1 MHLEID
7 FILKKNNILISPSI
21 LAADFS
27 KLGQEIIDV
36 DKAGADWIHLD
47 IMDGHF
53 VPNLTIGPDVV
64 SSLRQYTK
72 KLFDVHLMTMPA
84 NNWLEPFAKAGADI
98 ITIHIEAETD
108 IKESLKII
116 KDLGLK
122 TGISIKPS
130 TPETVLEKYLDLC
143 DLVLV
148 MTVNPGFGGQ
158 KFMNTQLEKIRN
170 IKNMQNKTGLSFDI
184 EVDGGINKDTSKACI
199 EAGANVLVAG
209 NAIFSEDANN
219 YTNLIN
225 LLRGPN

>member
-1 MHLEID
+1 M
-7 FILKKNNILISPSI
+7 KKNNILISPSI

-72 KLFDVHLMTMPA
+72 QLFDVHLMTMPA

-98 ITIHIEAETD
+98 ITIHLEAEND
-108 IKESLKII
+108 INESLKII
-116 KDLGLK
+116 KGLGLK
-122 TGISIKPS
+122 AGISIKPS
-130 TPETVLEKYLDLC
+130 TPEIMLEKYLELSDLI
-143 DLVLV
+143 LV

-158 KFMNTQLEKIRN
+158 KFMNNQLEKIRN
-170 IKNMQNKTGLSFDI
+170 IKAMQSATGLSFDI
-184 EVDGGINKDTSKACI
+184 EVDGGINKKTAKLCI

-209 NAIFSEDANN
+209 NAIFSENANN
-219 YTNLIN
+219 YSYLIE
-225 LLRGPN
+225 LLRDKN

>member
-1 MHLEID
+1 M
-7 FILKKNNILISPSI
+7 KKNNILISPSI

-98 ITIHIEAETD
+98 ITIHLEAEND
-108 IKESLKII
+108 INESLKII

-122 TGISIKPS
+122 AGISIKPS
-130 TPETVLEKYLDLC
+130 TPEIMLEKYLELSDLI
-143 DLVLV
+143 LV

-158 KFMNTQLEKIRN
+158 KFMNNQLEKIRN
-170 IKNMQNKTGLSFDI
+170 IKAMQSNAGLSFDI
-184 EVDGGINKDTSKACI
+184 EVDGGINKKTSKLCI

-209 NAIFSEDANN
+209 NAIFSENSND
-219 YTNLIN
+219 YSRLIN
-225 LLRGPN
+225 LLRDKN

>member
-1 MHLEID
+1 M
-7 FILKKNNILISPSI
+7 KKNNVLISPSI

-209 NAIFSEDANN
+209 NAIFSEDSNN

>member
-1 MHLEID
+1 M
-7 FILKKNNILISPSI
+7 KKNNILISPSI

-116 KDLGLK
+116 KGLGLK

>member
-1 MHLEID
+1 
-7 FILKKNNILISPSI
+7 LKKNNILISPSI

-98 ITIHIEAETD
+98 ITIHLEAEND
-108 IKESLKII
+108 INESLKII

-122 TGISIKPS
+122 AGISIKPS
-130 TPETVLEKYLDLC
+130 TPEIMLEKYLELSDLI
-143 DLVLV
+143 LV

-158 KFMNTQLEKIRN
+158 KFMNNQLEKIRN
-170 IKNMQNKTGLSFDI
+170 IKAMQSATGLSFDI
-184 EVDGGINKDTSKACI
+184 EVDGGINKKTSKLCI

-209 NAIFSEDANN
+209 NAIFSENANN
-219 YTNLIN
+219 YSYLIE
-225 LLRGPN
+225 LLRDKN

>member
-1 MHLEID
+1 M
-7 FILKKNNILISPSI
+7 KKNNILISPSI

-72 KLFDVHLMTMPA
+72 KLFDVHLMTKPA

-98 ITIHIEAETD
+98 ITIHLEAEND
-108 IKESLKII
+108 INESLKII
-116 KDLGLK
+116 KGLGLK
-122 TGISIKPS
+122 AGISIKPS
-130 TPETVLEKYLDLC
+130 TPEIMLEKYLELSDLI
-143 DLVLV
+143 LV

-158 KFMNTQLEKIRN
+158 KFMNEQLDKIRN
-170 IKNMQNKTGLSFDI
+170 IKTMQNTLGLSFDI
-184 EVDGGINKDTSKACI
+184 EVDGGINENTSKLCI

-209 NAIFSEDANN
+209 NAIFSENANN
-219 YTNLIN
+219 YSHLIE
-225 LLRGPN
+225 LLRDKN

>member
-1 MHLEID
+1 M
-7 FILKKNNILISPSI
+7 KKNNILISPSI

-72 KLFDVHLMTMPA
+72 KLFDVHLMTKPA

-98 ITIHIEAETD
+98 ITIHLEAEND
-108 IKESLKII
+108 INESLKII
-116 KDLGLK
+116 KGLGLK
-122 TGISIKPS
+122 AGISIKPS
-130 TPETVLEKYLDLC
+130 TPEIMLEKYLELSDLI
-143 DLVLV
+143 LV

-158 KFMNTQLEKIRN
+158 KFMNEQLDKIRN
-170 IKNMQNKTGLSFDI
+170 IKTMQNTLGLSFDI
-184 EVDGGINKDTSKACI
+184 EVDGGINENTSKLCI

-209 NAIFSEDANN
+209 NAIFSENANN
-219 YTNLIN
+219 YSHFIN
-225 LLRGPN
+225 LLRDKN

>member
-1 MHLEID
+1 M
-7 FILKKNNILISPSI
+7 KKNNILISPSI

-98 ITIHIEAETD
+98 ITIHLEAEND
-108 IKESLKII
+108 INESLKII
-116 KDLGLK
+116 KGLGLK
-122 TGISIKPS
+122 AGISIKPS
-130 TPETVLEKYLDLC
+130 TPEIMLEKYLELSDLI
-143 DLVLV
+143 LV

-158 KFMNTQLEKIRN
+158 KFMNDQLEKIRN
-170 IKNMQNKTGLSFDI
+170 IKAMQSAAGLSFDI
-184 EVDGGINKDTSKACI
+184 EVDGGINKKTSKLCI

-209 NAIFSEDANN
+209 NAIFSENANN
-219 YTNLIN
+219 YSHLIE
-225 LLRGPN
+225 LLRDKN

>member
-1 MHLEID
+1 M
-7 FILKKNNILISPSI
+7 KKNNVLISPSI

-27 KLGQEIIDV
+27 KLGQEIIDI

-64 SSLRQYTK
+64 SCLRKYTE

-98 ITIHIEAETD
+98 ITIHLEAEKD

-122 TGISIKPS
+122 AGISIKPS
-130 TPETVLEKYLDLC
+130 TSENILEKYIELC

-158 KFMNTQLEKIRN
+158 KFINTQLKKIQN
-170 IKNMQNKTGLSFDI
+170 IKKMQKNMGITIDI
-184 EVDGGINKDTSKACI
+184 EVDGGINKETSKLCI
-199 EAGANVLVAG
+199 AAGANVLVAG
-209 NAIFSEDANN
+209 NAIFSENVEN
-219 YTNLIN
+219 YSNLIN
-225 LLRGPN
+225 LLRNNN

>member
-1 MHLEID
+1 M
-7 FILKKNNILISPSI
+7 KKNNVLISPSI

-27 KLGQEIIDV
+27 KLGQEIIDI

-64 SSLRQYTK
+64 SSLRKYTK

-98 ITIHIEAETD
+98 ITIHLEAEND
-108 IKESLKII
+108 INESLKII
-116 KDLGLK
+116 KGLGLK
-122 TGISIKPS
+122 AGISIKPS
-130 TPETVLEKYLDLC
+130 TPEIMLEKYLELSDLI
-143 DLVLV
+143 LV

-158 KFMNTQLEKIRN
+158 KFMNEQLDKIRN
-170 IKNMQNKTGLSFDI
+170 IKTMQNNLGLSFDI
-184 EVDGGINKDTSKACI
+184 EVDGGINKKTSKLCI

-209 NAIFSEDANN
+209 NAIFSENANN
-219 YTNLIN
+219 YSHFIN
-225 LLRGPN
+225 LLRDKN

>member
-1 MHLEID
+1 M
-7 FILKKNNILISPSI
+7 KKNNVLISPSI

-27 KLGQEIIDV
+27 KLGQEIIDI

-64 SSLRQYTK
+64 SSLRKYTD

-98 ITIHIEAETD
+98 ITIHLEAEKD

-122 TGISIKPS
+122 AGISIKPS
-130 TPETVLEKYLDLC
+130 TSENILEKYIELC

-158 KFMNTQLEKIRN
+158 KFINTQLKKIQN
-170 IKNMQNKTGLSFDI
+170 IKKMQKNMGITIDI
-184 EVDGGINKDTSKACI
+184 EVDGGINKETSKLCI
-199 EAGANVLVAG
+199 AAGANVLVAG
-209 NAIFSEDANN
+209 NAIFSENVEN
-219 YTNLIN
+219 YSNLIN
-225 LLRGPN
+225 LLRNNN

>member
-1 MHLEID
+1 M
-7 FILKKNNILISPSI
+7 KKNNILISPSI

-36 DKAGADWIHLD
+36 DKAGADGIHLD

-98 ITIHIEAETD
+98 ITIHLEAEND
-108 IKESLKII
+108 INESLKII
-116 KDLGLK
+116 KGLGLK
-122 TGISIKPS
+122 AGISIKPS
-130 TPETVLEKYLDLC
+130 TPEIMLEKYLELSDLI
-143 DLVLV
+143 LV

-158 KFMNTQLEKIRN
+158 KFMNEQLDKIRN
-170 IKNMQNKTGLSFDI
+170 IKTMQNNLGLSFDI
-184 EVDGGINKDTSKACI
+184 GVDGGINENTSKLCI
-199 EAGANVLVAG
+199 KAGANVLVAG
-209 NAIFSEDANN
+209 NAIFSENANN
-219 YTNLIN
+219 YSHFIN
-225 LLRGPN
+225 LLRDKN

>member
-1 MHLEID
+1 
-7 FILKKNNILISPSI
+7 LKKNNILISPSI

-98 ITIHIEAETD
+98 ITIHIEAETN

-130 TPETVLEKYLDLC
+130 TPETIIEKYLDIC

-170 IKNMQNKTGLSFDI
+170 IKNMQNKAGLSFDI
-184 EVDGGINKDTSKACI
+184 EVDGGINKETSKACI

-219 YTNLIN
+219 YTHLIN
-225 LLRGPN
+225 LLRGS

>member
-1 MHLEID
+1 
-7 FILKKNNILISPSI
+7 LKKNNILISPSI

-27 KLGQEIIDV
+27 KLGQEIIAV

-53 VPNLTIGPDVV
+53 VPNLTIGPEVV

-98 ITIHIEAETD
+98 ITIHLEAESNV
-108 IKESLKII
+108 KESLKII
-116 KDLGLK
+116 KGLGLK
-122 TGISIKPS
+122 AGLSIKPS
-130 TPETVLEKYLDLC
+130 TSENTLEKYIEYC
-143 DLVLV
+143 DLILV

-158 KFMNTQLEKIRN
+158 KFMTTQLKKIRN
-170 IKNMQNKTGLSFDI
+170 IKNMQKRLGINIDI
-184 EVDGGINKDTSKACI
+184 EVDGGVNKETSKLCL

-209 NAIFSEDANN
+209 SVIFSEDAKN
-219 YTNLIN
+219 YSNLIN
-225 LLRGPN
+225 SLRNNN

>member
-1 MHLEID
+1 M
-7 FILKKNNILISPSI
+7 KKNNILISPSI

-64 SSLRQYTK
+64 SCLRKYTE

-98 ITIHIEAETD
+98 ITIHLEAEKD

-122 TGISIKPS
+122 AGISIKPS
-130 TPETVLEKYLDLC
+130 TSENILEKYIELC

-158 KFMNTQLEKIRN
+158 KFINTQLKKIQN
-170 IKNMQNKTGLSFDI
+170 IKKMQKNMGITIDI
-184 EVDGGINKDTSKACI
+184 EVDGGINKETSKLCI
-199 EAGANVLVAG
+199 AAGANVLVAG
-209 NAIFSEDANN
+209 NAIFSENAEN
-219 YTNLIN
+219 YSSLIN
-225 LLRGPN
+225 LLRNSN

>member
-1 MHLEID
+1 M
-7 FILKKNNILISPSI
+7 KKNNVLISPSI

-27 KLGQEIIDV
+27 KLGQEIMDI

-98 ITIHIEAETD
+98 ITIHIEAETN

-130 TPETVLEKYLDLC
+130 TPETIIEKYLDLC

-170 IKNMQNKTGLSFDI
+170 IKNMQNKAGLSFDI
-184 EVDGGINKDTSKACI
+184 EVDGGINKETSKACI

-219 YTNLIN
+219 YTHLIN
-225 LLRGPN
+225 LLRGS